1 MKSSGMKAK
10 ILGFI
15 QKNKWLIGFNLL
27 GLYLFAKMAEDV
39 IEKEYILVIDRWI
52 SIHINDV
59 KTPMLNDLMIILT
72 NLDGG
77 VGILAFSIF
86 CMLFLSY
93 KKWYSDLWFYLL
105 SVGGS
110 AMAFT
115 SIKLIVQR
123 VRPGSDLLHLASY
136 SFPSGHATMAT
147 AVALAVYFIFAKRV
161 HLANLRMLL
170 LIVCVVW
177 IFIISFSRVYLD
189 VHWLS
194 DVIAGFGLGLF
205 WVTLLMLRSKL
216 YKDDNIYLS

>member
-1 MKSSGMKAK
+1 MGAK

-15 QKNKWLIGFNLL
+15 KRNKWLIGFNLL
-27 GLYLFAKMAEDV
+27 GIYLFVKMAEDV
-39 IEKEYILVIDRWI
+39 IDKEYILVIDRWI

-59 KTPMLNDLMIILT
+59 HTPLLNELMIILT
-72 NLDGG
+72 SLNGG
-77 VGILAFSIF
+77 VGIVTFSI
-86 CMLFLSY
+86 CSILFLAY

-105 SVGGS
+105 SVGG
-110 AMAFT
+110 AAIAFT

-123 VRPGSDLLHLASY
+123 VRPGSDLLHVASY

-161 HLANLRMLL
+161 HLASLRMLL
-170 LIVCVVW
+170 LIVCAAW

-205 WVTLLMLRSKL
+205 WITLLTAWNKL
-216 YKDDNIYLS
+216 YEDK

>member
-1 MKSSGMKAK
+1 MRVK

-15 QKNKWLIGFNLL
+15 KKNKWLTGFNLL

-39 IEKEYILVIDRWI
+39 INKEYILVIDRWI
-52 SIHINDV
+52 SMHINDV
-59 KTPMLNDLMIILT
+59 QTPLLNELMIMLT

-77 VGILAFSIF
+77 FGIFVFSIGSI
-86 CMLFLSY
+86 LFLTY

-105 SVGGS
+105 SVGG
-110 AMAFT
+110 ATMVFT
-115 SIKLIVQR
+115 LIKLIVQR
-123 VRPGSDLLHLASY
+123 VRPGSDLLHVSGY

-161 HLANLRMLL
+161 HLASLRMLL
-170 LIVCVVW
+170 LIVCATW

-189 VHWLS
+189 AHWLS

-205 WVTLLMLRSKL
+205 WVTLLLLWSKL
-216 YKDDNIYLS
+216 YDDDNIYLS

>member
-1 MKSSGMKAK
+1 MGAK

-15 QKNKWLIGFNLL
+15 KRNKWLIGFNLL
-27 GLYLFAKMAEDV
+27 GIYLFVKMAEDV
-39 IEKEYILVIDRWI
+39 IDKEYILVIDRWI

-59 KTPMLNDLMIILT
+59 HTPLLNELMIILT
-72 NLDGG
+72 SLNGG
-77 VGILAFSIF
+77 VGIVTFSI
-86 CMLFLSY
+86 CSILFLAY

-105 SVGGS
+105 SVGG
-110 AMAFT
+110 AAIAFK

-123 VRPGSDLLHLASY
+123 VRPGSDLLHVASY

-161 HLANLRMLL
+161 HLASLRMLL
-170 LIVCVVW
+170 LIVCAAW

-205 WVTLLMLRSKL
+205 WITLLTAWNKL
-216 YKDDNIYLS
+216 YEDK

>member
-1 MKSSGMKAK
+1 MRTK
-10 ILGFI
+10 ILEFLYR
-15 QKNKWLIGFNLL
+15 NKWLAGFNLF
-27 GLYLFAKMAEDV
+27 GLYLFTKMAEDV

-59 KTPMLNDLMIILT
+59 QTPLLNELMIMLT
-72 NLDGG
+72 NLYNG
-77 VGILAFSIF
+77 VGIFTFSIGSI
-86 CMLFLSY
+86 LFLAY

-123 VRPGSDLLHLASY
+123 VRPGSDLFHVSGY
-136 SFPSGHATMAT
+136 SFPSGHATMVT
-147 AVALAVYFIFAKRV
+147 AVALAVYFILAKRV
-161 HLANLRMLL
+161 HLASLRMLL
-170 LIVCVVW
+170 LFVCVAW

-205 WVTLLMLRSKL
+205 WVTLLALGSKF
-216 YKDDNIYLS
+216 

>member
-1 MKSSGMKAK
+1 MGAK

-15 QKNKWLIGFNLL
+15 KRNKWLIGFNLL
-27 GLYLFAKMAEDV
+27 GIYLFVKMAEDV
-39 IEKEYILVIDRWI
+39 IDKEYILVIDRWI

-59 KTPMLNDLMIILT
+59 HTPLLNELMIILT
-72 NLDGG
+72 SLNGG
-77 VGILAFSIF
+77 VGIVIFSI
-86 CMLFLSY
+86 CSILFLAY

-105 SVGGS
+105 SVGG
-110 AMAFT
+110 AAIAFT

-123 VRPGSDLLHLASY
+123 VRPGSDLLHVASY

-161 HLANLRMLL
+161 HLASLRMLL
-170 LIVCVVW
+170 LIVCAAW

-205 WVTLLMLRSKL
+205 WITLLTAWNKL
-216 YKDDNIYLS
+216 YEDK